1 MAVRAVR
8 GAVRRDLGG
17 AGHPCEQGGE
27 PLAGLPVRGAPV
39 TGGPLGPLPT
49 AVPGRPGGRPAAVRT
64 TGAGPAAARAAGA
77 RTAAARTIGVR
88 TIGVRTIGVRTTGAA
103 PPVPARAPRA
113 ERLTPPAARPLA
125 RVGADLPKPRTAP
138 ARPGA
143 ATALRKDI
151 TP

>member
-27 PLAGLPVRGAPV
+27 PLAGLPVRGVPV
-39 TGGPLGPLPT
+39 TGGPLGPRPT

-77 RTAAARTIGVR
+77 RTAAA
-88 TIGVRTIGVRTTGAA
+88 RTIGVRTTGAA

>member
-88 TIGVRTIGVRTTGAA
+88 TTGAA